1 MYSVLTLPQ
10 FRKETK
16 KPINDPKDAVGT
28 YKNQDKPVL
37 TPHICQHC
45 LPNLMISSYQVRHSQ
60 KGLDQTRA
68 GGLRRTRHHM
78 SDEEAEKYLDGNY
91 RIRILNCWRPLYN
104 LADERP
110 LAFCDFYT
118 VADSDLRA
126 ADRASREYVGEIYY
140 MQYNENQKW
149 YWIRLL
155 TRFCC
160 L

>member
-1 MYSVLTLPQ
+1 
-10 FRKETK
+10 
-16 KPINDPKDAVGT
+16 
-28 YKNQDKPVL
+28 
-37 TPHICQHC
+37 
-45 LPNLMISSYQVRHSQ
+45 
-60 KGLDQTRA
+60 
-68 GGLRRTRHHM
+68 M

-149 YWIRLL
+149 YWISRQTPDEILL
-155 TRFCC
+155 FVNYDSDPKDGGPDFMPHSSFLNHMVGKEGKPRQSLENALIVVTKK
-160 L
+160 